1 MFEAWGRWVYA
12 HRRAVLA
19 VSAAFLL
26 ASLAALFVGGRLTT
40 GRIHGI
46 EGDTAAELVDRELPQ
61 AGASGLTV
69 VFAHPDWTTDDPRF
83 QDAVR
88 ASLAPLRR
96 HPSVLRVR
104 SPFDEDVAP
113 VEASTMQSL
122 DSHHA
127 IATVALHHEATLDTR
142 GYPALRQ
149 SIGTGPLTVTVT
161 GVGAFRAD
169 LDAVL
174 QRDLERAEVLSAPL
188 TLIVLLAVFG
198 SVVAALLPA
207 GVGALAVAAGVAAVM
222 LLSRR
227 MEVAQYAINIV
238 SLVGLGVAIDYSL
251 FMVNRFREELAAGR
265 PVEDAVART
274 VSTAGRAVAFSG
286 IAVVIGLSGL
296 FFFRGSYL
304 ASLGLGGTLV
314 VAFAALYAL
323 TFLPALL
330 SVLGPNVNRG
340 RIGSLG
346 KDDGGGSRFWR
357 PLATWVMRRPIWVLL
372 PTLTLLLVLGHP
384 FLKLKLSIPDM
395 NVLPA
400 STETRRGNAL
410 LTEHFAERAANRVV
424 MVARFPGAPL
434 ARRERVLALRAL
446 SLRAASIPGVD
457 HVESLVD
464 LDPSLEPDGIA
475 DVVMDPAQ
483 RTEGHQLFLRDT
495 VGAHIVVL
503 SAITDAAPASEAARS
518 IVRAVR
524 TQRQVSDGELLVT
537 GQTAMDLDTA
547 SYLRARVGVAI
558 TFVVVMTMLVLLLLL
573 GSVALPIKAVLMNLL
588 SITGS
593 FGALVWIFQ
602 QGHLQRVLKFTP
614 GPIDPSLP
622 IVMFCATFGLSMDY
636 EVLMLTRMQEEYAR
650 HGDNSRAVAGGLER
664 SGRLVTS
671 AAAIMVAVFSAFAM
685 ADIIL
690 LKALGV
696 GMAIAVALDAT
707 VVRVLVV
714 PATMRLLGDWNWWA
728 PAFIQRAQRRLSRSG
743 H

>member
-1 MFEAWGRWVYA
+1 MFAAWGRWVYA

-19 VSAAFLL
+19 VSAAFLV
-26 ASLAALFVGGRLTT
+26 ASLAALLVGGRLTT

-69 VFAHPDWTTDDPRF
+69 VFGHAEWTTEDPRF
-83 QDAVR
+83 QDAAR
-88 ASLAPLRR
+88 AALGRLRR
-96 HPSVLRVR
+96 DPSVLRAR
-104 SPFDEDVAP
+104 SPFDDDVST
-113 VEASTMQSL
+113 VEASTMMSL

-127 IATVALHHEATLDTR
+127 IATVALRPAATADTR
-142 GYPALRQ
+142 GYPALRRTL
-149 SIGTGPLTVTVT
+149 GGGPLEVTVT

-174 QRDLERAEVLSAPL
+174 ERDLQRAEALSAPL
-188 TLIVLLAVFG
+188 TLVVLLAVFG
-198 SVVAALLPA
+198 SLVAALLPA
-207 GVGALAVAAGVAAVM
+207 GIGALAVAAGVAAVM
-222 LLSRR
+222 LLSWR
-227 MEVAQYAINIV
+227 MEVAQYAVNVV

-251 FMVNRFREELAAGR
+251 FMVNRFREELDR
-265 PVEDAVART
+265 ERSVEDAVAAT
-274 VSTAGRAVAFSG
+274 VATAGRAVAFSG
-286 IAVVIGLSGL
+286 LAVVIGLSGL

-330 SVLGPNVNRG
+330 AVLGPDVNRG
-340 RIGSLG
+340 RIGRG
-346 KDDGGGSRFWR
+346 AQTHSRGFWKA
-357 PLATWVMRRPIWVLL
+357 LATRVMRRPVAVLV
-372 PTLTLLLVLGHP
+372 PTLALLLVLGHP
-384 FLKLKLSIPDM
+384 FLKLNVAIPDFG
-395 NVLPA
+395 VLPA
-400 STETRRGNAL
+400 STETRRGHAL
-410 LTEHFAERAANRVV
+410 LTEHFAERAATRVV
-424 MVARFPGAPL
+424 LVARFPGAPL
-434 ARRERVLALRAL
+434 ARRDRVLALRAL
-446 SLRAASIPGVD
+446 SVRVAAIPGVD
-457 HVESLVD
+457 RVESLVD
-464 LDPSLEPDGIA
+464 LDPALEPDAIA

-483 RTEGHQLFLRDT
+483 RTEGHQLFVRDT
-495 VGAHIVVL
+495 VGAHVVVL
-503 SAITDAAPASEAARS
+503 SAITEAPPASEAARA

-524 TQRQVSDGELLVT
+524 AQRRVADGQLLVT

-547 SYLRARVGVAI
+547 SYLRARVGPALG
-558 TFVVVMTMLVLLLLL
+558 FVVVMTMLVLLVLL

-602 QGHLQRVLKFTP
+602 QGHLAHLLKFTP

-636 EVLMLTRMQEEYAR
+636 EVLMLTRMQEEYAL
-650 HGDNSRAVAGGLER
+650 HGDNTRAVAEGLER

-696 GMAIAVALDAT
+696 GMALAVALDAT
-707 VVRVLVV
+707 VVRILVV

-728 PAFIQRAQRRLSRSG
+728 PEFVQRVQRRLNRGG

>member
-1 MFEAWGRWVYA
+1 MFEAWGRWIYA

-19 VSAAFLL
+19 VSAVFLL

-46 EGDTAAELVDRELPQ
+46 EGDTAAELVDHELPQ

-69 VFAHPDWTTDDPRF
+69 VLAHPEWSTDEPRF
-83 QDAVR
+83 QQA
-88 ASLAPLRR
+88 ALAALAPLRR

-104 SPFDEDVAP
+104 SPFDPDVET

-122 DSHHA
+122 DTHHA
-127 IATVALHHEATLDTR
+127 IATVALRREATVDTR

-149 SIGTGPLTVTVT
+149 SIAAGPLTVTVT

-174 QRDLERAEVLSAPL
+174 QRDLQRAEVLSAPL
-188 TLIVLLAVFG
+188 TLIVLLLVFG
-198 SVVAALLPA
+198 SVVAAMLPA
-207 GVGALAVAAGVAAVM
+207 GVGALAVAGGVAAVM

-251 FMVNRFREELAAGR
+251 FMVNRFREELAGGNA
-265 PVEDAVART
+265 VEDAVART

-286 IAVVIGLSGL
+286 LAVVIGLSGL

-304 ASLGLGGTLV
+304 SSLGLGGTLV

-330 SVLGPNVNRG
+330 AVLGPGVNRW

-346 KDDGGGSRFWR
+346 TGGRDGFWR
-357 PLATWVMRRPIWVLL
+357 PLATWVMRRPLWVLL
-372 PTLTLLLVLGHP
+372 PTLAMLLVLGRP
-384 FLKLKLSIPDM
+384 FLDLKLAIPDM

-410 LTEHFAERAANRVV
+410 MSEHFAERAATRVV

-434 ARRERVLALRAL
+434 ARRERVIALREL
-446 SLRAASIPGVD
+446 SARVATIPGVD
-457 HVESLVD
+457 RVESLVD
-464 LDPSLEPDGIA
+464 LDPSLDAEAVA

-483 RTEGHQLFLRDT
+483 RTEGHQLFGRDT

-503 SAITDAAPASEAARS
+503 SAITEAAPASEAAKS

-524 TQRQVSDGELLVT
+524 SQRRVADGELLVT
-537 GQTAMDLDTA
+537 GQTAMDIDTA
-547 SYLRARVGVAI
+547 SYLRARVGGAI
-558 TFVVVMTMLVLLLLL
+558 AFVVVMTMLVLLLLL

-602 QGHLQRVLKFTP
+602 QGHLQHLLRFTP

-636 EVLMLTRMQEEYAR
+636 EVLMLTRMQEEYSR
-650 HGDNSRAVAGGLER
+650 HGDNARAVAEGLER

-707 VVRVLVV
+707 VVRVLIV

-728 PAFIQRAQRRLSRSG
+728 PAIIQRAQRRLSRSG

>member
-19 VSAAFLL
+19 VSAAFLV
-26 ASLAALFVGGRLTT
+26 ASLAALSVGGRLTT

-127 IATVALHHEATLDTR
+127 IATVALRHEATLDTR

-149 SIGTGPLTVTVT
+149 RIGAGPLTVTVT

-188 TLIVLLAVFG
+188 TLVVLLAVFG

-251 FMVNRFREELAAGR
+251 FMVNRFREELAGDR
-265 PVEDAVART
+265 SVEDAVART

-330 SVLGPNVNRG
+330 SVLGPDVNRG

-346 KDDGGGSRFWR
+346 DGGGGSFWR
-357 PLATWVMRRPIWVLL
+357 PLATWVMRHPIWVLL
-372 PTLTLLLVLGHP
+372 PTLSLLLVLGHP
-384 FLKLKLSIPDM
+384 FLDLKLSIPDM

-410 LTEHFAERAANRVV
+410 LAEHFAERAANRVV

-446 SLRAASIPGVD
+446 SLRAAAIPGVD

-464 LDPSLEPDGIA
+464 LDPSLEPDAIA
-475 DVVMDPAQ
+475 DVVLDPAQ

-495 VGAHIVVL
+495 VGAHVVVL
-503 SAITDAAPASEAARS
+503 SAITEAAPASEAARS
-518 IVRAVR
+518 IVRALR
-524 TQRQVSDGELLVT
+524 TRRRVADGELLVT

-547 SYLRARVGVAI
+547 AYLRARVGVAI

-650 HGDNSRAVAGGLER
+650 HGDNRRAVAGGLER

-714 PATMRLLGDWNWWA
+714 PATMCLLGDWNWWA